1 MYNLRQ
7 LNGRQFSPQL
17 MQPIHLPD
25 LLKKHE
31 ATTEI
36 EFEEVLPDLDTL
48 MPIKGIVR
56 LVHQGTYL
64 DVSAQVTTIV
74 TLTCDRCL
82 QQYNHRISITP
93 QEPIWLDEQIGLEDF
108 EEEREVSMEDLVESI
123 DPQGYFEVDEWLYQQ
138 LCLAL
143 PHPKHCRPDCPGVD
157 IDTTITH
164 GVDARWAALQQLQG
178 KLPDDR

>member
-1 MYNLRQ
+1 MH
-7 LNGRQFSPQL
+7 
-17 MQPIHLPD
+17 PIHIPD
-25 LLKKHE
+25 LLRKHE
-31 ATTEI
+31 ATAEI
-36 EFEEVLPDLDTL
+36 EFEEVLLDLETL
-48 MPIKGIVR
+48 MPIKGVIR

-123 DPQGYFEVDEWLYQQ
+123 DPHGDFDIDEWIYQQ

-143 PHPKHCRPDCPGVD
+143 PHPKHCRPDCPGVEVD
-157 IDTTITH
+157 PTIIG
-164 GVDARWAALQQLQG
+164 GVDSRWAALQKLQG
-178 KLPDDR
+178 QLPSET

>member
-1 MYNLRQ
+1 
-7 LNGRQFSPQL
+7 

-25 LLKKHE
+25 LLKKHR

-82 QQYNHRISITP
+82 QQYNHRISIAP

-108 EEEREVSMEDLVESI
+108 EEEREVLIEDLVESI
-123 DPQGYFEVDEWLYQQ
+123 DPQGYFEIDEWLYQQ

-143 PHPKHCRPDCPGVD
+143 PHPKHCRPDCPGVK
-157 IDTTITH
+157 IDRSIS
-164 GVDARWAALQQLQG
+164 GGSDARWAALRQLQG